1 MESAVDATW
10 RQRAAHTSRWTP
22 ENGAM
27 LAGNNDGLI
36 LSYQYVLLLK
46 RKQYIRKDLQ
56 SLQMLEVLNFLL
68 DF

>member
-1 MESAVDATW
+1 
-10 RQRAAHTSRWTP
+10 
-22 ENGAM
+22 M
-27 LAGNNDGLI
+27 LAGNNGGLT

-56 SLQMLEVLNFLL
+56 SLQMLEVPIFLL